1 MRIFRGDM
9 VFNQLFELD
18 VRMFLL
24 LYETRSFSKTA
35 QILGCNQPAV
45 SKRISKLEETLGITL
60 FDRSQRPI
68 RPNASARILFLEIQ
82 SHARDLSGTISR
94 LRLQY
99 YVKPILKFGSIE
111 TMSVDLAPAMITKLT
126 PYFSQITHVT
136 LTSNEL
142 VRQLLEHK
150 LDLVISSDPFN
161 EISDLHRRFLFQEPS
176 ILMMSQ
182 ELAKSHTHATWTWQD
197 LQTCGK
203 PFLHWYSAS
212 GGGRLNERY
221 LSANYLNLPNC
232 IEVDSNTV
240 MASLVRNN
248 VGWTICRASTFM
260 QIKELVK
267 GIIGLPMPEP
277 VLVRRIFMIC
287 RQNEDK
293 KTVDLCHETA
303 CGVIR
308 NNIAPQLRSIAP
320 WAVEFFSFENEIS
333 TATK

>member
-1 MRIFRGDM
+1 MKTFRADQ
-9 VFNQLFELD
+9 VSNQLLEPD
-18 VRMFLL
+18 VRTFLL
-24 LYETRSFSKTA
+24 LYETRSFSRTA

-45 SKRISKLEETLGITL
+45 SKRISRLEEVLGITL

-68 RPNASARILFLEIQ
+68 RPTASARILFLEIEA
-82 SHARDLSGTISR
+82 HARDLSDTITR

-99 YVKPILKFGSIE
+99 YIKPVLKFGSIE
-111 TMSVDLAPAMITKLT
+111 TMSVDLAPAMITKLA

-142 VRQLLEHK
+142 IRQLLEHN
-150 LDLVISSDPFN
+150 LDIIISSDPFN
-161 EISDLHRRFLFQEPS
+161 EIGDLHRRFLFQEPS

-182 ELAKSHTHATWTWQD
+182 ELAKNRTSWTWQD

-221 LSANYLNLPNC
+221 LAANYLKLPNF

-248 VGWTICRASTFM
+248 IGWTICRASTFM
-260 QIKELVK
+260 QIKGLVK
-267 GIIGLPMPEP
+267 GIVGLPMPEP
-277 VLVRRIFMIC
+277 VLFRRVFMIC

-293 KTVDLCHETA
+293 KTVDICHDA
-303 CGVIR
+303 ARVIIR
-308 NNIAPQLRSIAP
+308 DDIAPQLRAIAP
-320 WAVEFFSFENEIS
+320 WALAFFSFGE
-333 TATK
+333 